1 MKGRYVLGVGALLL
15 LGGCSSTEQF
25 AKDDPGIMSEI
36 AEAQEVIDKPDL
48 VSNIQGI
55 PSWVLNPPEEDG
67 SLIFAV
73 GTGVSDDM
81 QFSFDKALHSAKI
94 TLADK
99 MVSKS
104 SAEIKA
110 YVSDNAKGSRSATTQ
125 KTTKISKSGFKQ
137 VDVSKYQIE
146 KQYVTLNG
154 RDFRSFVMISLDPSN
169 RVHGEEV
176 NNFDANADAEAN
188 AAMDSL

>member
-1 MKGRYVLGVGALLL
+1 MKGRYVLGVSLLL
-15 LGGCSSTEQF
+15 LGGCSTTEMV
-25 AKDDPGIMSEI
+25 KNDPEIMEEI
-36 AEAQEVIDKPDL
+36 EAAQAIVDAPPV
-48 VSNIQGI
+48 VSNIEGI
-55 PSWVLNPPEEDG
+55 PSWYLTPPEEDG
-67 SLIFAV
+67 GLIFAV

-81 QFSFDKALHSAKI
+81 QFSFDKALHAAKV

-104 SAEIKA
+104 SSEVKA
-110 YVSDNAKGSRSATTQ
+110 YVSDNAKGSRSATTK
-125 KTTKISKSGFKQ
+125 KTTKVSKSGFKA
-137 VDVSKYQIE
+137 VDVSKYKVEQ
-146 KQYVTLNG
+146 QYVSLNG
-154 RDFRSFVMISLDPSN
+154 RDFRTFVMISLDPSN

>member
-25 AKDDPGIMSEI
+25 AKDDPDIMEEI
-36 AEAQEVIDKPDL
+36 VEAQAIVDAPEI

-55 PSWVLNPPEEDG
+55 PNWVLNPPKEDG

-125 KTTKISKSGFKQ
+125 KTTKVSKSGFKS
-137 VDVSKYQIE
+137 VDVSEYQIE
-146 KQYVTLNG
+146 KQYVALNG
-154 RDFRSFVMISLDPSN
+154 RDFRTFVMISLDPSN
-169 RVHGEEV
+169 RVHGEEI
-176 NNFDANADAEAN
+176 NNFDENAESEADE
-188 AAMDSL
+188 AMDAL

>member
-1 MKGRYVLGVGALLL
+1 MKGRYVLGVGTLLL

-110 YVSDNAKGSRSATTQ
+110 YVSDNAKGSRSAATQ
-125 KTTKISKSGFKQ
+125 KTTKISESGFKQ

-188 AAMDSL
+188 AAMYSL

>member
-1 MKGRYVLGVGALLL
+1 MKGRYVLGVSLLL
-15 LGGCSSTEQF
+15 LGGCSTTEMV
-25 AKDDPGIMSEI
+25 KNDPEIMEEI
-36 AEAQEVIDKPDL
+36 EAAQTVVDQPPVI
-48 VSNIQGI
+48 SNIEGI
-55 PSWVLNPPEEDG
+55 PSWYLTPPEEDG
-67 SLIFAV
+67 GLIFAV
-73 GTGVSDDM
+73 GTGISDDM

-110 YVSDNAKGSRSATTQ
+110 FVSDNAKGSRSATTK
-125 KTTKISKSGFKQ
+125 KTTKVSKSGFKA
-137 VDVSKYQIE
+137 VDVSQYKVEQ
-146 KQYVTLNG
+146 QYVSLNG
-154 RDFRSFVMISLDPSN
+154 RDFRTFVMISLDPSN

-176 NNFDANADAEAN
+176 NNFDANADAEAT

>member
-36 AEAQEVIDKPDL
+36 AEAQDVIDKPDL

>member
-1 MKGRYVLGVGALLL
+1 MKGRYVLGVSLLL
-15 LGGCSSTEQF
+15 LGGCSTTEMV
-25 AKDDPGIMSEI
+25 KNDPEIMEEI
-36 AEAQEVIDKPDL
+36 EAAQTVVDQPPVI
-48 VSNIQGI
+48 SNIEGI
-55 PSWVLNPPEEDG
+55 PSWYLTPPEEDG
-67 SLIFAV
+67 GLIFAV
-73 GTGVSDDM
+73 GTGISDDM

-110 YVSDNAKGSRSATTQ
+110 FVSDNAKGSRSATTK
-125 KTTKISKSGFKQ
+125 KTTKVSKSGFKA
-137 VDVSKYQIE
+137 VDVSQYKVEQ
-146 KQYVTLNG
+146 QYVSLNG
-154 RDFRSFVMISLDPSN
+154 RDFRTFVMISLDPSN

>member
-15 LGGCSSTEQF
+15 LGGCSKTEMV
-25 AKDDPGIMSEI
+25 KNDPEIMEEI
-36 AEAQEVIDKPDL
+36 KAAQEIVDQPPT
-48 VSNIQGI
+48 VSNIEGI
-55 PSWVLNPPEEDG
+55 PNWYLTPPEEDG

-73 GTGVSDDM
+73 GTGISDDM

-110 YVSDNAKGSRSATTQ
+110 FVSDNAKGSRSATTK
-125 KTTKISKSGFKQ
+125 KTTKVSKSGFKS
-137 VDVSKYQIE
+137 VDVSKYKVEQ
-146 KQYVTLNG
+146 QYVSLNG
-154 RDFRSFVMISLDPSN
+154 RDFRTFVMISLDPSN

-176 NNFDANADAEAN
+176 NNFDANADAEATK
-188 AAMDSL
+188 AMDEL

>member
-1 MKGRYVLGVGALLL
+1 MKGRYVLGVSLLL

-25 AKDDPGIMSEI
+25 AKDDPSIMSEI
-36 AEAQEVIDKPDL
+36 AEAQEVIDKPSV
-48 VSNIQGI
+48 VSNIEGI
-55 PSWVLNPPEEDG
+55 PSWYLTPPEEDG
-67 SLIFAV
+67 GLIFAV
-73 GTGVSDDM
+73 GTGISDDM

-110 YVSDNAKGSRSATTQ
+110 FVSDNAKGSRSATTK
-125 KTTKISKSGFKQ
+125 KTTKVSKSGFKA
-137 VDVSKYQIE
+137 VDVSQYKVEQ
-146 KQYVTLNG
+146 QYVSLNG
-154 RDFRSFVMISLDPSN
+154 RDFRTFVMISLDPSN

-176 NNFDANADAEAN
+176 NNFDAQSDAEAN

>member
-1 MKGRYVLGVGALLL
+1 MKGRYVLGVGTLLL

-176 NNFDANADAEAN
+176 NNFDAQSDAEAN